1 MTIEDLLVDLGDN
14 RIDTNRYWGVVL
26 GMVNSHL
33 PADAKLV
40 KTQSGNEVI
49 SAIYGLQDDSVRAA
63 ILTRPYMSAPPRD
76 NFRLLL
82 LMVGFGFTAVA
93 VSLALVA
100 IFSDDGSAG
109 AYELLQLVIKELIR
123 LSTVLLPSPPPPVTA

>member
-14 RIDTNRYWGVVL
+14 RIDTNRYWSVVL

-33 PADAKLV
+33 PVDAKLV
-40 KTQSGNEVI
+40 KTQTGNDVI
-49 SAIYGLQDDSVRAA
+49 GAIYSLPDPAVRAE
-63 ILTRPYMSAPPRD
+63 ILNRPYMSAPPRD
-76 NFRLLL
+76 NFRVMLLV
-82 LMVGFGFTAVA
+82 VGVVFTVIA

-100 IFSDDGSAG
+100 IFSEDGSAG

-123 LSTVLLPSPPPPVTA
+123 LSTVLLPSPSVTTPT